1 MWSTTGIS
9 AWPTSLS
16 LTNKMICQ
24 NAPNI
29 LKFHLF
35 ADDTNFFPNNT
46 NISNLEPNIKGELQ
60 NMSLWFYV
68 NNLSLNIEK
77 PIPWYSICPQRR
89 IADKCN
95 LSTSNMSVK
104 SDNKVKINA

>member
-1 MWSTTGIS
+1 MIAKLLHVEYHRDQCLAHFSFF
-9 AWPTSLS
+9 
-16 LTNKMICQ
+16 NNQMICQ

-46 NISNLEPNIKGELQ
+46 NILNLETNLNRELQ
-60 NMSLWFYV
+60 NMSLWFYD

-77 PIPWYSICPQRR
+77 PIPWYSILPQ
-89 IADKCN
+89 
-95 LSTSNMSVK
+95 SSWQVQS
-104 SDNKVKINA
+104 